1 MRPSDELAHFVREA
15 LASGRSRPE
24 INDALTAAGWS
35 DKERTD
41 AINAYSD
48 SNFTP
53 PVPRPR
59 PYVSA
64 KDAFLYGLLFLML
77 GVSAFSLNNL
87 FFAIIHL
94 NFPGEDPTITSE
106 EFHTIRWSISTLIF
120 SLPLF
125 VWLGWL
131 TARAVGK
138 DSGKRRSAIRK
149 SLTYLTLFVA
159 ALFVLGDLITLVFYL
174 LSGDTTLRFL
184 LKVLSVASITGGI
197 FGYYLKDVTADE
209 DNGGAGT

>member
-15 LASGRSRPE
+15 LASGRTRPE
-24 INDALTAAGWS
+24 ISDALNKAGWS
-35 DKERTD
+35 KKEREDALDAYADTD
-41 AINAYSD
+41 
-48 SNFTP
+48 FLP
-53 PVPRPR
+53 PIPRPR

-64 KDAFLYGLLFLML
+64 KDAFFYGLLFLML

-87 FFAIIHL
+87 FFALIHL
-94 NFPGEDPTITSE
+94 SFPGEDPTITSE
-106 EFHTIRWSISTLIF
+106 EFSTIRWSIAALIF
-120 SLPLF
+120 SFPLF
-125 VWLGWL
+125 IWISWF

-138 DSGKRRSAIRK
+138 DFGKRRSAIRK
-149 SLTYLTLFVA
+149 TLTYLTLFIA

-174 LSGDTTLRFL
+174 LSGDTTARFL

-209 DNGGAGT
+209 NNGGS